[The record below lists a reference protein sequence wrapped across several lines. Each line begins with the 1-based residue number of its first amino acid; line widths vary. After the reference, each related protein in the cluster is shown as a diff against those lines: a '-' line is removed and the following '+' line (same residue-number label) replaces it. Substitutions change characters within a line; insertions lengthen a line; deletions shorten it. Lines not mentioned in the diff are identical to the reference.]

1 MNIVKKAKGFDNT
14 FQFIV
19 VPCPKKGVTQEKACG
34 LLIPQATDTWMGK
47 KEDAA
52 YTLTASY
59 EVFYKIVT
67 GKLGAILGITTRKAK
82 VKGNVAKMLK
92 YTAGTNKL
100 VEIMKTIPTSF
111 EGGFA

>member
-1 MNIVKKAKGFDNT
+1 MNDDFNLNSEIRSWPHLT
-14 FQFIV
+14 LR
-19 VPCPKKGVTQEKACG
+19 E
-34 LLIPQATDTWMGK
+34 
-47 KEDAA
+47 AA
-52 YTLTASY
+52 YTLTALY

-92 YTAGTNKL
+92 HTAGTNKL